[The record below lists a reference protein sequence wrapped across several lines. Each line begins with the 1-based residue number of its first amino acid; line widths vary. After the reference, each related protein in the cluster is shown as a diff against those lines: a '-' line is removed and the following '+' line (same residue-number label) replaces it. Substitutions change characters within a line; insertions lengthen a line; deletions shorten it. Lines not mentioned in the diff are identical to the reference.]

1 MKKVFLLL
9 SVAVLVLGLAFSAQA
24 VTIADPANGE
34 THLYQIFANSL
45 FNGGIYANSQDIAN
59 NVPIVETFASGLPF
73 KVTAY
78 ATFAGFTQNPGAYFS
93 GSPGPTQ
100 YFTPGL
106 TAAFPATTDGI
117 FAIND
122 WPAGQFTGGVIGL
135 FDDTSGGG
143 IKFTELAANNGGA
156 LGQSNGLIFRISN
169 THYIVAFED
178 GVGINSLGDSDYNDL
193 VLNVTTSAT
202 PIPGSLLLLGSGL
215 IGVSGSAA
223 PNGCLTQP
231 LNL

>member
-1 MKKVFLLL
+1 MRKMVIFMAL
-9 SVAVLVLGLAFSAQA
+9 ALVLSGAISAQA
-24 VTIADPANGE
+24 APTIDDPGNGE

-45 FNGGIYANSQDIAN
+45 FNGGNYASSQDIAN

-100 YFTPGL
+100 YFSPGL
-106 TAAFPATTDGI
+106 TSAFPTLGSQNSI
-117 FAIND
+117 VAIND

-143 IKFTELAANNGGA
+143 IYFTELAANNGGA
-156 LGQSNGLIFRISN
+156 LGQSNGLIFKISN

-178 GVGINSLGDSDYNDL
+178 GGGINSLGDKDYNDL
-193 VLNVTTSAT
+193 VLNVTTSAA
-202 PIPGSLLLLGSGL
+202 PLPPSAFLLGSGL
-215 IGVSGSAA
+215 LGLIGWRRRK
-223 PNGCLTQP
+223 
-231 LNL
+231 

>member
-45 FNGGIYANSQDIAN
+45 FNGGNYANSQDIAN

-78 ATFAGFTQNPGAYFS
+78 ATFAAFTQNPGAYFS

-106 TAAFPATTDGI
+106 TSAFPTSGSQNSI
-117 FAIND
+117 VAIND
-122 WPAGQFTGGVIGL
+122 WPAGQFTSGVIGL

-156 LGQSNGLIFRISN
+156 LGQSNGLIFKISN

-178 GVGINSLGDSDYNDL
+178 GGGINSLGDSDYNDL

-215 IGVSGSAA
+215 VGVLGLRRQMVA
-223 PNGCLTQP
+223 
-231 LNL
+231 